1 MFMER
6 SHNKDIYFEVDDR
19 RKQYDIKVDY
29 TETRFLQVPSPNG
42 MRRECVKEY
51 NYDDQCIYS
60 QVENSFDGN
69 CTTPW

>member
-1 MFMER
+1 MER

-51 NYDDQCIYS
+51 NY
-60 QVENSFDGN
+60 E
-69 CTTPW
+69 T